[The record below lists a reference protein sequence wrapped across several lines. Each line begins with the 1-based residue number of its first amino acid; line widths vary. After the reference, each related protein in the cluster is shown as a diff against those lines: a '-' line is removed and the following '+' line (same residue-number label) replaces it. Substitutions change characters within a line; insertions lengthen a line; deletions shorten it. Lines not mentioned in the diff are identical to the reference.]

1 MALKTA
7 EDKAKVRTA
16 IKIYL
21 SLNGTATAKQLSE
34 FINDLDLKTR
44 ANINTTVVA
53 NELEY
58 CMKDTYNFLH
68 IGFYKDNKNT
78 RRYYLENSKN

>member
-21 SLNGTATAKQLSE
+21 ALKGNATANQLDKGQYHSNRCGE
-34 FINDLDLKTR
+34 
-44 ANINTTVVA
+44 
-53 NELEY
+53 
-58 CMKDTYNFLH
+58 
-68 IGFYKDNKNT
+68 
-78 RRYYLENSKN
+78 

>member
-21 SLNGTATAKQLSE
+21 SLNGAATAKQLSA
-34 FINDLDLKTR
+34 FINDLDLKIR
-44 ANINTTVVA
+44 ANINPTVIT
-53 NELEY
+53 NECEY
-58 CMKDTYNFLH
+58 CMKDSYNFLN
-68 IGFYKDNKNT
+68 IGFYKDSKNT
-78 RRYYLENSKN
+78 RRYYLEKV